1 MARTTSTAS
10 NGRTRVRA
18 NGRQLPPHLTV
29 PVIGTV
35 TLPPPDRLV
44 FYGVLGALGAF
55 GVIEWPVALVIG
67 FGHYLAEQRR
77 FPALQQAGM
86 AVEMA

>member
-1 MARTTSTAS
+1 MARTTTTAS

-18 NGRQLPPHLTV
+18 KEERLPPHIDV
-29 PVIGTV
+29 PVIGTL

-55 GVIEWPVALVIG
+55 GVIEWPVVLVVG
-67 FGHYLAEQRR
+67 VGHYLSEQRV
-77 FPALQQAGM
+77 FPALREAGL
-86 AVEMA
+86 AAETA